1 MKTKILIILL
11 ILTSI
16 ISCKDDNLAVNLE
29 QQNLRSSED
38 YLFAEKTVID
48 IMRIVESSLIST
60 ETNVNCVTYISK
72 NNDPLNTD
80 TLITDFGGA
89 DCLHLKQLNSG
100 KIITIYN
107 QYIHDSAAIIN
118 NTFDNFYLNNNRIS
132 GNIILENLGPNVNQ
146 DYIYNLEIEN
156 LVISTLDGDINL
168 NANFKKVLISGSLT
182 KHQYSDDIYLIF
194 GSAEGNSV
202 NNNNFNVNII
212 DSLTMNNA
220 CFEDSIRSRCVIT
233 GGNATI
239 STDIYQDRK
248 LDYGDDLCDCK
259 VNVEINDDSYLILI
273 PIN

>member
-1 MKTKILIILL
+1 MKINIFIISL

-16 ISCKDDNLAVNLE
+16 ISCKDDNVALNLE
-29 QQNLRSSED
+29 QQNKQSSID
-38 YLFAEKTVID
+38 YLLAEKTLID
-48 IMRIVESSLIST
+48 ILRIVEHSLIST
-60 ETNVNCVTYISK
+60 EANENCITYISK

-89 DCLHLKQLNSG
+89 NCLHLKQLNKG

-107 QYIHDSAAIIN
+107 KYVHDSAAIIN

-146 DYIYNLEIEN
+146 DYMYNLEVEN
-156 LVISTLDGDINL
+156 LVISTFNGDINL

-182 KHQYSDDIYLIF
+182 KDEYLDDVYLIF

-202 NNNNFNVNII
+202 NNNNFNINII

-220 CFEDSIRSRCVIT
+220 CFEDSRCVII
-233 GGNATI
+233 GGNTTI
-239 STDIYQDRK
+239 STDVYEDRE

-259 VNVEINDDSYLILI
+259 VNVEINNDSYLILI